1 MRLNSLSS
9 AQPESLTMSIQ
20 FTLYFIKGMGVG
32 SLGLEFN
39 FRFVF
44 FLGIV
49 IFRVV
54 LLMEFIP
61 KLFFCHLVNF

>member
-1 MRLNSLSS
+1 
-9 AQPESLTMSIQ
+9 

-44 FLGIV
+44 FPDIV
-49 IFRVV
+49 IFRVM
-54 LLMEFIP
+54 LLMELIP
-61 KLFFCHLVNF
+61 K